1 MRTISDGEAYL
12 GFGGG
17 VEGVQVGLPLPREQR
32 LFLVV
37 AFLARGHHVRP
48 DRAAAAHQRHDV
60 VEDERLG
67 AHLALAVVAATGRD
81 PPPPPR
87 RLAQGS
93 RARLLATEGVVVDL
107 PHVAVL
113 AHCASPET
121 ADRRSDS
128 SSHSFM
134 SQATRS
140 SVSRRAWAMSRARSP
155 SR

>member
-12 GFGGG
+12 GFGGAIEG
-17 VEGVQVGLPLPREQR
+17 VEVGLPLPREQR
-32 LFLVV
+32 LLSVV
-37 AFLARGHHVRP
+37 AVLAGRHHVGP
-48 DRAAAAHQRHDV
+48 DRAPSAHERHDV
-60 VEDERLG
+60 VEGQRLG
-67 AHLALAVVAATGRD
+67 AHLAPAVVAATGRD
-81 PPPPPR
+81 PPSPPR

-93 RARLLATEGVVVDL
+93 RARLLAAEGVVVDL

-121 ADRRSDS
+121 AARRSDS
-128 SSHSFM
+128 PSHSFM
-134 SQATRS
+134 SHATRS